1 MNNIHRDAYS
11 GAIVNY
17 DADGYEQ
24 AKMRKHIQKK
34 KKQLEYENASL
45 NTRINNL
52 EHRIN
57 ELERLLFSIL
67 NKS

>member
-1 MNNIHRDAYS
+1 MNNIHRDTYS

-34 KKQLEYENASL
+34 KKQLEYENISL

>member
-1 MNNIHRDAYS
+1 MNNIHRDTYTND
-11 GAIVNY
+11 IDNY
-17 DADGYEQ
+17 NDNKKEKD
-24 AKMRKHIQKK
+24 KKRKQKK
-34 KKQLEYENASL
+34 KKKKKLEYENASL

-57 ELERLLFSIL
+57 ELERILFSIL